1 MIIEKLIESEEQN
14 DEICIIKRLFKYNV
28 YKKYEYLYENY
39 NLAVYYSA
47 DLMKLILNK
56 KISLNQLTDTQFKC
70 LIEIVF
76 DESKFVTIT
85 RSVSSDADT
94 PTSIFRNISIFKKF
108 SKYILSNDNELI
120 NTCDRYAKFRLK
132 NNR

>member
-70 LIEIVF
+70 LIEVVF
-76 DESKFVTIT
+76 DESKFVIIT